1 MSKLSLADRF
11 DAMTQKKN
19 QVAQEQNLQE
29 KSMEELGNMTV
40 LFGQAKLGLKFSEVK
55 EDASYCKWFLRK
67 WGDSEKAEHRA
78 LIRYLQLWI
87 ERQELEHG
95 VPDTSTGS
103 AGEKADFAALPKA
116 KAKPISSGGKS
127 SQSQGPID
135 LENDLDEEEWWDHLT
150 PTEDYREN
158 KNAKRLDQLEGV
170 LSEVVTQLKVVTA
183 QMTTP
188 Q

>member
-1 MSKLSLADRF
+1 MSKPSLAERF
-11 DAMTQKKN
+11 DAMTQRKN
-19 QVAQEQNLQE
+19 QVAQEQNLQG

-55 EDASYCKWFLRK
+55 EDTSYCKWFLRK

-95 VPDTSTGS
+95 VPDSNTTSVGDKTDS
-103 AGEKADFAALPKA
+103 AAYPKA
-116 KAKPISSGGKS
+116 KAKHITSGGKS
-127 SQSQGPID
+127 SQNQGPID

-150 PTEDYREN
+150 PTEDFKEN

-183 QMTTP
+183 QMSIP